1 MNENHRR
8 TLSTS
13 LRIIER
19 YLNMIDRELASEN
32 ITRSLILT
40 STINDIDH
48 ETRKRIL
55 ESTASM
61 LEGIKRINEEFKLE
75 KDEMPLKR
83 LLCSLLAEIKV
94 ILEEL
99 KPEKME
105 KAYGHLSE
113 ADRKQ
118 LKPHI
123 LNLLELWEEAYQTL
137 VSR

>member
-1 MNENHRR
+1 MDENHRR
-8 TLSTS
+8 ALNTS

-19 YLNMIDRELASEN
+19 YLNMINGELAYEN
-32 ITRSLILT
+32 ATRNLILT

-48 ETRKRIL
+48 ETRTRIL
-55 ESTASM
+55 EVTASM
-61 LEGIKRINEEFKLE
+61 LDGIKKMKEEYKLE

-105 KAYGHLSE
+105 KAYGQISE
-113 ADRKQ
+113 ADRKL

-137 VSR
+137 VSP

>member
-1 MNENHRR
+1 MDENHRR
-8 TLSTS
+8 ALNTS

-19 YLNMIDRELASEN
+19 YLNMINGELAYEN
-32 ITRSLILT
+32 ATRNLILT

-48 ETRKRIL
+48 ETRTRIL
-55 ESTASM
+55 EVTASM
-61 LEGIKRINEEFKLE
+61 LDGIKKMKEEYKLE

-105 KAYGHLSE
+105 KAYGQISE
-113 ADRKQ
+113 ADRK
-118 LKPHI
+118 LLNPHI

-137 VSR
+137 VSP